1 MNSKEQIALIS
12 SIKYRS
18 TEDVIP
24 LLENLPIIDIEIRG
38 GTPFVFAVL
47 YEKIELVKYLLNR
60 GANVNALYEGHHP
73 PLMSAVER
81 ENIELTKLLLEAN
94 VDITLRDKY
103 GNDALFRAVHV
114 VNIDLIKLLV
124 HAGAD
129 PFAGEYS
136 AYDLAKDIGTK
147 KVIAYFDSI
156 R

>member
-1 MNSKEQIALIS
+1 MNSEEQIELRM
-12 SIKYRS
+12 SIKYDN
-18 TEDVIP
+18 TEDVIL
-24 LLENLPIIDIEIRG
+24 LLEDLPVDVKIEY
-38 GTPFVFAVL
+38 GTPLVYAVL
-47 YEKIELVKYLLNR
+47 YKRMELVKYLLNR
-60 GANVNALYEGHHP
+60 GANVNALYDGHYS

-136 AYDLAKDIGTK
+136 AYDSAKDMGTK

>member
-1 MNSKEQIALIS
+1 MNSKEQIALVS
-12 SIKYRS
+12 SIEYDS

-60 GANVNALYEGHHP
+60 GANVNALYEGDYS
-73 PLMSAVER
+73 PLMSAVEDK
-81 ENIELTKLLLEAN
+81 NIELTKLLLEAN
-94 VDITLRDKY
+94 ADITLRDKY
-103 GNDALFRAVHV
+103 GQDALFKAVHV
-114 VNIDLIKLLV
+114 RNLELIELLV

-136 AYDLAKDIGTK
+136 AYDRAKYMNAK
-147 KVIAYFDSI
+147 KLIAYFDSI